1 MLSVESSKLG
11 SRPSDVGDQS
21 TSEGR
26 AATGKT
32 MLTGRS
38 GIDRLYQMGHRET
51 ALFPNMQSP
60 LPALMYGAGFQE
72 ENTPTYDWDGCKR
85 GTAELAMIQYTLS
98 GRGRLRF
105 QDRDMVVEPGQAM
118 LLHFPHKHRYWIQE
132 GERWEFFYVMLS
144 GADAVREIRQITEK
158 IGPLITLA
166 ESSPALEL
174 AANACA
180 MALEGKI
187 DSPYR
192 SSELAWS
199 IVMGLEGESAIDA
212 GYASPPVRAI
222 PSFVL
227 DVEKFCQLN
236 LARPIGVDDMARVA
250 KMSRFHFSR
259 RFEKAR
265 GISPGR
271 YLASLRLEEAMRLI
285 ASHQF
290 TVKKVAE
297 ECGFGDA
304 NYFCKVFR
312 KSFGVSPG
320 AYRNSGA

>member
-1 MLSVESSKLG
+1 VTGLSC
-11 SRPSDVGDQS
+11 
-21 TSEGR
+21 
-26 AATGKT
+26 
-32 MLTGRS
+32 
-38 GIDRLYQMGHRET
+38 IDRLYQMGHRET
-51 ALFPNMQSP
+51 MLFPALQSP
-60 LPALMYGAGFQE
+60 LPALIYGAGFQE
-72 ENTPTYDWDGCKR
+72 ETKPTYDWDGCRR
-85 GTAELAMIQYTLS
+85 GNAELALIQYTLS

-105 QDRDMVVEPGQAM
+105 QDRDMFVEPGQVM
-118 LLHFPHKHRYWIQE
+118 LLHWPHRHRYWIQE

-144 GADAVREIRQITEK
+144 GTEAVRGIRQLTEK
-158 IGPLITLA
+158 IGPLVTLA
-166 ESSPALEL
+166 ESSPALERV
-174 AANACA
+174 AKACA
-180 MALEGKI
+180 MALEGTI

-199 IVMGLEGESAIDA
+199 IVMGLQGDSAIY
-212 GYASPPVRAI
+212 GGNASMPVRAV
-222 PSFVL
+222 PAFVL

-259 RFEKAR
+259 QFEKAR

-271 YLASLRLEEAMRLI
+271 YLATLRLEEAMRLI
-285 ASHQF
+285 ASRQF

-320 AYRNSGA
+320 AYRASGA